1 MKLRDK
7 VETIARKVYGARG
20 VNYTKEA
27 AGLFDQFEDMGFGKL
42 PICMAKTPM
51 SFTDNPTLV
60 GARKDFD
67 ITVTSAML
75 SAGAGFVVAIAGN
88 VIPMPGLP
96 KVPAALRIKIDD
108 EGNLIEM
115 A

>member
-1 MKLRDK
+1 
-7 VETIARKVYGARG
+7 
-20 VNYTKEA
+20 
-27 AGLFDQFEDMGFGKL
+27 MGFGKL

-51 SFTDNPTLV
+51 SFTDNPALV

-96 KVPAALRIKIDD
+96 RVPAALRIRIDD
-108 EGNLIEM
+108 EGNLLDM